1 MTLKRELTKKDRINL
16 VIEMYKEG
24 ATRPEIASATNFN
37 FGTIKKIIDD
47 YEGSIADKN
56 PSKRSQAYGLYES
69 HHKPLSV
76 PIKLDIPADEAEK
89 YYQDYVRLSDFA
101 YLQDII
107 SDNGDLRPFL
117 TLYNVL
123 KSLDVSFDNLDENIM
138 ISRNIA
144 ISKSELLNL
153 ENKIQS
159 KMEVLSHLEYN
170 KNKSRRELTNLQ
182 SAIKSEQDSYIELKT
197 KGLEKRLNLVQAIIL
212 DNRILL
218 IAALFAVVSTFQKNQ
233 EFMALLN
240 KTDNYDP
247 STGSRFMK
255 EAEAELL
262 EIVLRSQVN
271 KIVRSEFQNDK
282 SNNP

>member
-1 MTLKRELTKKDRINL
+1 LTKKDRIKL
-16 VIEMYKEG
+16 VIDMYKEG

-69 HHKPLSV
+69 HYKLLSV
-76 PIKLDIPADEAEK
+76 AIKLDIPADEAEK

-107 SDNGDLRPFL
+107 SDNGDLRRFL

-144 ISKSELLNL
+144 ISKIELLNL

-159 KMEVLSHLEYN
+159 KMEVLSHLE
-170 KNKSRRELTNLQ
+170 NKSRRELTNLQ
-182 SAIKSEQDSYIELKT
+182 TTISKT
-197 KGLEKRLNLVQAIIL
+197 
-212 DNRILL
+212 RIL
-218 IAALFAVVSTFQKNQ
+218 N
-233 EFMALLN
+233 
-240 KTDNYDP
+240 
-247 STGSRFMK
+247 
-255 EAEAELL
+255 
-262 EIVLRSQVN
+262 
-271 KIVRSEFQNDK
+271 
-282 SNNP
+282 

>member
-69 HHKPLSV
+69 HYKLLSV
-76 PIKLDIPADEAEK
+76 AIKLDIPADEAEK

-107 SDNGDLRPFL
+107 SDNGDLRRFL

-123 KSLDVSFDNLDENIM
+123 KSLDVSFDNLDENINL
-138 ISRNIA
+138 SRNIA
-144 ISKSELLNL
+144 ITKSELLNL

-159 KMEVLSHLEYN
+159 NKEVLSYLENN

-182 SAIKSEQDSYIELKT
+182 SAIRSEQDSYIELKT

-240 KTDNYDP
+240 KTDNYDH

-262 EIVLRSQVN
+262 EIILTSQVN
-271 KIVRSEFQNDK
+271 NIVRSEFQNDK